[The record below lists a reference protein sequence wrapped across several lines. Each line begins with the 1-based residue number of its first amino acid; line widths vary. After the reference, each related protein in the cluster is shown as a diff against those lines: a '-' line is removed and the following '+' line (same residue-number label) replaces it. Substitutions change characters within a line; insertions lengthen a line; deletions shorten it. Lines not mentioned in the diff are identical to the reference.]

1 VKGGATLKA
10 LLKALSLITLLIF
23 TGCGGGGGSSSSAEF
38 VPILA
43 NSTASIAENASSGD
57 SVGNITISDVGD
69 SAISSITLSGTGSSN
84 FTVATNGAI
93 TVSGSATLDYET
105 LTTYNLTAIATNT
118 AGNSASKT
126 VTITVT
132 NIAEIP
138 IIQAFTGSI
147 DENATIGTAVG
158 NIIIDS
164 HGDNTISSFTLSDTT
179 NFEINTTGYIKSKT
193 TLNYEANTI
202 YNLTAIATNTVGN
215 STSVNVIINI
225 NNIGDHYI
233 LSAVYDNNRTSSV
246 LDDILYLYFDQ
257 NISSD
262 SISSTINNNYT
273 ITGTGAIGSAST
285 GDYNSSLFYRH
296 KISLNSDGTASIEL
310 NTSDDTNISLASNV
324 ITDIDGNF
332 PEDYNQT
339 NITAFNPLGRLK
351 TGQTT
356 TYVEFDDGNTT
367 RGITRSYTDNGDTVT
382 DNATGLIWQQEDDN
396 TERTWADAGTY
407 CDGLTLD
414 GNSDFR
420 LPTIEELVSITDK
433 QISNPSINA
442 IFTNTNSSGYW
453 SATTGASGT
462 SDAWYVYF
470 NGGDDGWRDKT
481 VTYFVRCVRLAD

>member
-1 VKGGATLKA
+1 
-10 LLKALSLITLLIF
+10 
-23 TGCGGGGGSSSSAEF
+23 
-38 VPILA
+38 
-43 NSTASIAENASSGD
+43 ASIAENASSGD

-93 TVSGSATLDYET
+93 TVSASASLDYET
-105 LTTYNLTAIATNT
+105 LTTYNLTAIATNA
-118 AGNSASKT
+118 AGNSA
-126 VTITVT
+126 
-132 NIAEIP
+132 
-138 IIQAFTGSI
+138 
-147 DENATIGTAVG
+147 
-158 NIIIDS
+158 
-164 HGDNTISSFTLSDTT
+164 
-179 NFEINTTGYIKSKT
+179 
-193 TLNYEANTI
+193 
-202 YNLTAIATNTVGN
+202 
-215 STSVNVIINI
+215 SVNVIINI